1 MISAMSRS
9 IEINVAPAG
18 SRLPS
23 GRLLA
28 ARVVGGDVG
37 ADFTD
42 AAAMFQGDWLRDN
55 CGCDV
60 CRIRQTDERRY
71 QPWIGDEAARPG
83 HVSVDAGALTVV
95 WSDGHVSTF
104 DAGAWATIDVA
115 TKRGSYEA
123 HLWTGTHRLAEV
135 DHGAAVI
142 DRVERLRLFEAIR
155 RDGAALVTGAPRIP
169 GTVIDF
175 ARSVGLTLL
184 DSSLG
189 FVFDVVLD
197 PAGFNVAYTNEELP
211 PHNDNAQ
218 YANRPSGQIL
228 AMVVNEATGGES
240 IVVDGWRALHE
251 LEAREPEAVEVLSRV
266 EVAFRQY
273 SDAADGFT
281 RMPLV
286 RRDAAGRFSHLRFS
300 NQLMQP
306 LPFDHPELR
315 AWYRAYRSLGRVI
328 TDPANQIRFRLN
340 GGDMLIVSGERV
352 LHARTAFQ
360 PDGPRHLQDVY
371 FNVDDVFS
379 GIARLT
385 GEARNAMVR
394 G

>member
-1 MISAMSRS
+1 MSRS
-9 IEINVAPAG
+9 VEINVAPAG

-23 GRLLA
+23 GGLLA
-28 ARVVGGDVG
+28 ARAVGGDVG

-42 AAAMFQGDWLRDN
+42 GVVILQGDWLRDN

-71 QPWIGDEAARPG
+71 RPWIAGEAVRPG
-83 HVSVDAGALTVV
+83 HVSVDAGALTVL
-95 WSDGHVSTF
+95 WSDGHVSIFET
-104 DAGAWATIDVA
+104 DAWKAIDVA

-123 HLWTGTHRLAEV
+123 HLWTGTDRLATI
-135 DHGAAVI
+135 DHGAVVS
-142 DRVERLRLFEAIR
+142 DLTERLRLFEAIR

-169 GTVIDF
+169 GTVIGF
-175 ARSVGLTLL
+175 ARSIGITLL

-189 FVFDVVLD
+189 FIFDVALD

-228 AMVVNEATGGES
+228 SMVVNDATGGES
-240 IVVDGWRALHE
+240 IVVDGWRVLHE
-251 LEAREPEAVEVLSRV
+251 LEARDPEAVEVLSRV

-281 RMPLV
+281 RVPLV

-315 AWYRAYRSLGRVI
+315 AWYRAYRALGRVI

-371 FNVDDVFS
+371 FNMDDVFS